1 MQPALRHRAAAGMVG
16 SRGGSPGGS
25 ERARKAPR
33 RRWRCASGLAAR
45 GGLDAGDAV
54 LRVRDALVV
63 HAEEELAEGVLDAL
77 DIAEREVALVEL
89 SVGDAL
95 VDDAV
100 DHRADRF
107 RILLGQRADRRFRAV
122 GEHDDPGLL
131 AVGTGTGI
139 AEGALVGRLAALL
152 CDLEEVLHNA
162 RSVVA
167 RAHLAGPRR
176 KPVAVGG
183 SRAPAER
190 GGD

>member
-1 MQPALRHRAAAGMVG
+1 MQPAPRRRAAADRVG
-16 SRGGSPGGS
+16 PRGGSPGGS

-33 RRWRCASGLAAR
+33 RRWRCASDLAAR

-63 HAEEELAEGVLDAL
+63 HAKEELAERVLDAL
-77 DIAEREVALVEL
+77 DVAEREVALVEL

-107 RILLGQRADRRFRAV
+107 RILLGQRANGSFRAV

-131 AVGTGTGI
+131 AVRTRTGI
-139 AEGALVGRLAALL
+139 AERALVGRLAALL
-152 CDLEEVLHNA
+152 RDLEEVLHDA

-167 RAHLAGPRR
+167 RDHLADPRR
-176 KPVAVGG
+176 EPVAVGE
-183 SRAPAER
+183 S
-190 GGD
+190 